1 MPGRALSRAGPP
13 GNFKLVIT
21 ELEPASLSLP
31 VSARCRAR
39 DPASSLVPLAT
50 SVSPG
55 RSAALSGTGQPGPTV
70 RCQRAIMI
78 MGPV

>member
-50 SVSPG
+50 SLAVPRASPG
-55 RSAALSGTGQPGPTV
+55 QLSRSDVSGPS
-70 RCQRAIMI
+70 
-78 MGPV
+78 